1 MTTLD
6 HRPLRQFLAIAD
18 AGTVRAAARE
28 LNISQPPLTAAIR
41 QLEARLGVAL
51 FERSVKGMTLTP
63 AGETLASEARAILA
77 RLTRAEADVRTVA
90 GRPVPLRVGFV
101 SAALNRTLPTL
112 IRALAA
118 DAQPSPQL
126 SEMTTPEQL
135 EALAAD
141 RIDVGLLHPPVPK
154 LPDLRS
160 MPLGRDPFWAAL
172 PVGHKLAARRRLRFA
187 DIAHEPFVLFP
198 RSQGPVLY
206 DAIRALV
213 AECGA
218 PFRVAV
224 EARRIHSQLAM
235 VAAGLGVG
243 LITRSTAGVLT
254 FDGVRAIPLTDV
266 QDRLFLELCLM
277 AAPARLPV
285 LAKALAGSGRP

>member
-1 MTTLD
+1 MATLD

-63 AGETLASEARAILA
+63 AGEKLASEARAILA
-77 RLTRAEADVRTVA
+77 RLARAEADVRTVA
-90 GRPVPLRVGFV
+90 GRPVPLRIGFV

-112 IRALAA
+112 IRALA
-118 DAQPSPQL
+118 
-126 SEMTTPEQL
+126 
-135 EALAAD
+135 
-141 RIDVGLLHPPVPK
+141 
-154 LPDLRS
+154 
-160 MPLGRDPFWAAL
+160 
-172 PVGHKLAARRRLRFA
+172 
-187 DIAHEPFVLFP
+187 
-198 RSQGPVLY
+198 
-206 DAIRALV
+206 

-243 LITRSTAGVLT
+243 LITRSTAGVLS

-266 QDRLFLELCLM
+266 QDRLFLELYLM

-285 LAKALAGSGRP
+285 LAKALAGSARP